1 MAASDNAL
9 RSGSGR
15 FRLGRLGSGGNPGR
29 VIRPAQRQ
37 NSTKKI
43 NLLKKKRLLFIYQ
56 FSITA
61 QDGQSSHSVLQ
72 IVGLDNHPPGSV
84 VAGLK
89 PAAPGFSGARG
100 LKD

>member
-1 MAASDNAL
+1 MAGLDWGDWEVAVTPGESSDL
-9 RSGSGR
+9 HKDRI
-15 FRLGRLGSGGNPGR
+15 P
-29 VIRPAQRQ
+29 QR
-37 NSTKKI
+37 KLI
-43 NLLKKKRLLFIYQ
+43 YLKKKTLIYLS
-56 FSITA
+56 SITA

>member
-1 MAASDNAL
+1 MAGLDWGDWEVAVTPGESSDL
-9 RSGSGR
+9 HKDRI
-15 FRLGRLGSGGNPGR
+15 P
-29 VIRPAQRQ
+29 QR
-37 NSTKKI
+37 I
-43 NLLKKKRLLFIYQ
+43 NLFKKKRLLFIYQ